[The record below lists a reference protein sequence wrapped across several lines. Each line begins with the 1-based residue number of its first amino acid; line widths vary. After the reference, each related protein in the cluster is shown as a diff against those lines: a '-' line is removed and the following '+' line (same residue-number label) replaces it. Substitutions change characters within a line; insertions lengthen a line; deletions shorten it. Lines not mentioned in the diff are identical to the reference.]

1 MSKFI
6 GADRHVPEVIKSG
19 FHYGQLVRDEPRVEP
34 TMDDPPPPPPHPFG
48 SDSNVFDT
56 KNVSENNSVCSR
68 RTAVHRAERECGR
81 RSARQSSVCGDIRP
95 TLTYHA
101 STDDVDESRGCTL
114 RSRVRCKVA
123 T

>member
-6 GADRHVPEVIKSG
+6 GADRHVLEVIKSG
-19 FHYGQLVRDEPRVEP
+19 FHYGQLVRGEPRVKP
-34 TMDDPPPPPPHPFG
+34 TTDDSPGLTVTSSTRKMFRRIIP
-48 SDSNVFDT
+48 
-56 KNVSENNSVCSR
+56 SVL
-68 RTAVHRAERECGR
+68 AVAAHHAERECGR
-81 RSARQSSVCGDIRP
+81 NARQSSVCGDIRS

-114 RSRVRCKVA
+114 RSSVRCKVV